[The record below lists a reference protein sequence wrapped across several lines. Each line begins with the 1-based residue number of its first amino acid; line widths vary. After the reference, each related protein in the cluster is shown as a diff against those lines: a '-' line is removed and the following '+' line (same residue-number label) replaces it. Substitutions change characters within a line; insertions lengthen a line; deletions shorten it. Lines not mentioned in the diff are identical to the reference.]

1 MNNIDKQVDTR
12 DKNLNIVSIKRNE
25 LIIPLE
31 NTLDNLEA
39 LGIAMEIMEPLYQLY
54 KICREANSNVYIAI
68 DADVWRTIN
77 YYKNREIKQ

>member
-1 MNNIDKQVDTR
+1 MNNKDR
-12 DKNLNIVSIKRNE
+12 NLNIISIRRDE

-39 LGIAMEIMEPLYQLY
+39 LGIAMEIMEPLYELY

-68 DADVWRTIN
+68 DADVWRTIA
-77 YYKNREIKQ
+77 YYKNRQLCQ

>member
-1 MNNIDKQVDTR
+1 MS

>member
-1 MNNIDKQVDTR
+1 MKDKH
-12 DKNLNIVSIKRNE
+12 LNVISIKRNE

-39 LGIAMEIMEPLYQLY
+39 LNIAMEIMEPLYELH
-54 KICREANSNVYIAI
+54 KICREANSNIYIAI

-77 YYKNREIKQ
+77 YYANRPIGNYKNREIK

>member
-1 MNNIDKQVDTR
+1 MNNKY
-12 DKNLNIVSIKRNE
+12 KNLNIISIRRDE

-39 LGIAMEIMEPLYQLY
+39 LNIAMEIMEPLYQLY
-54 KICREANSNVYIAI
+54 KICMEANSNVYIAI

-77 YYKNREIKQ
+77 YYKHREVKS

>member
-1 MNNIDKQVDTR
+1 MK
-12 DKNLNIVSIKRNE
+12 DKNLNIISIRRDE
-25 LIIPLE
+25 LIIQLE

-39 LGIAMEIMEPLYQLY
+39 LGIAMEIIEPLYQLY

-77 YYKNREIKQ
+77 YYKHREVKS

>member
-1 MNNIDKQVDTR
+1 MNNKDN
-12 DKNLNIVSIKRNE
+12 NLNIVSIRRDE

-39 LGIAMEIMEPLYQLY
+39 LNIAMPIMEPLYQLY

-77 YYKNREIKQ
+77 YYANRPLQA

>member
-1 MNNIDKQVDTR
+1 MKDKH
-12 DKNLNIVSIKRNE
+12 LNIISIKRNE

-54 KICREANSNVYIAI
+54 RICREANSNVYIAI
-68 DADVWRTIN
+68 DADVWRTIS
-77 YYKNREIKQ
+77 YYKNRPVQG